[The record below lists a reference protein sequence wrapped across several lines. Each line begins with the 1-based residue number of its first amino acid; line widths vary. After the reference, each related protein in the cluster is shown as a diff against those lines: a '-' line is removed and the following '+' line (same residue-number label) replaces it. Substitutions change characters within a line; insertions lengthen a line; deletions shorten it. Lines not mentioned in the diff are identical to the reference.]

1 MRVGHG
7 AGVRIMAG
15 KVLMRS
21 PQRAAKRLL
30 TVGFAMALAGGAA
43 AATTSP
49 VFAASICV
57 GGPGCYGTIQAAVNA
72 AHNGDTV
79 RVNAGTFHGGVT
91 IDVSISLV
99 GAGAASTTVKGGGHV
114 FTIGAFNVPQSLEPT
129 VALSGLTITGGNAR
143 TSPVSLDAFGLAGVI
158 ALGGGVEIPP
168 ASMPLGGG
176 ATVTITDS
184 VITGNRAAPTRTRPV
199 GGPCPG
205 NVQCPFAQAGGG
217 GIDNWGLLT
226 LWNTTVSDN
235 LVGSAS
241 GLSNLASDADGAG
254 IFSHSSGGK
263 ASLTLNDSSVSD
275 NHASSVAPN
284 ARFADSGGIEVVG
297 GVLTMNGGSV
307 TDNTASLSSAFPN
320 SVNQLAVAGGI
331 HIEGNASGLIRNSTI
346 SGNSLSSTNTV
357 GDAIAFSGGLH
368 ADGPVTLRDD
378 TISNNSVS
386 ASSTAPSGSAFADS
400 GAGEINAPSTIVETR
415 FTGNSVTATA
425 PHGTAMASAGAITTA
440 GDPITLTDSHLDGNA
455 VSASAASG
463 NPIAQGGALWNI
475 SVLNV
480 KRTDFSF
487 NTATASGTGG
497 LVQGGGIWN
506 GPISGGPPVVQ
517 LTLNDSEVTHNQ
529 LSASSGGT
537 IQGGG
542 LFTAVPVTL
551 IGNDI
556 THNSPDQCFG
566 C

>member
-1 MRVGHG
+1 MS
-7 AGVRIMAG
+7 G
-15 KVLMRS
+15 KTKNPS
-21 PQRAAKRLL
+21 PASGLNRLL
-30 TVGFAMALAGGAA
+30 TMGFSLVIAGGTA

-79 RVNAGTFHGGVT
+79 RVNAGTFHGGIT

-99 GAGAASTTVKGGGHV
+99 GAGAGSTIVKGGGHV

-129 VALSGLTITGGNAR
+129 VSLSGLTITGGNAR
-143 TSPVSLDAFGLAGVI
+143 TSPISLDAFGLAGVI

-226 LWNTTVSDN
+226 LWNTTVSGN

-263 ASLTLNDSSVSD
+263 ASLTLNDSEVSD
-275 NHASSVAPN
+275 NHGSAVAPN
-284 ARFADSGGIEVVG
+284 GRFADSGGIEVVG
-297 GVLTMNGGSV
+297 GTLTMNGGSV
-307 TDNTASLSSAFPN
+307 IDNSASLSSALPN

-357 GDAIAFSGGLH
+357 GDAVAFSGGLH

-378 TISNNSVS
+378 TISGNSVNAT
-386 ASSTAPSGSAFADS
+386 ASPGSTGSAFADS
-400 GAGEINAPSTIVETR
+400 GAGEVNAPSTIIETR
-415 FTGNSVTATA
+415 FTDNSVTATS
-425 PHGTAMASAGAITTA
+425 PQGTAMAFGGAINTGAVGGVT
-440 GDPITLTDSHLDGNA
+440 TLTDSVIDRNTLI
-455 VSASAASG
+455 AATTSG
-463 NPIAQGGALWNI
+463 TGSVQGGGLFNQG
-475 SVLNV
+475 VLTV
-480 KRTDFSF
+480 KRTSFSH
-487 NTATASGTGG
+487 NIGIERGPGG
-497 LVQGGGIWN
+497 SAQGGGIWN
-506 GPISGGPPVVQ
+506 GPIPGGPPVVQ
-517 LTLNDSEVTHNQ
+517 LTLNDSEVTHNR
-529 LSASSGGT
+529 LSADPGST
-537 IQGGG
+537 LQGGG

-551 IGNDI
+551 IGDDI